1 MSKIIYNGEL
11 LGSTIAGD
19 ISIEPIDGISS
30 TNVQDTIIEVD
41 SKIVQ
46 TNNNLNTHTRNST
59 IHITENERTKW
70 DGVDSINTKLGT
82 TDISN
87 IGSTITGAISSLAT
101 TTNLNLLMSSCSP
114 QAKCFHLLLSSAL
127 EPTSSSQDAFHSC

>member
-1 MSKIIYNGEL
+1 MGKIIYNGKL
-11 LGSTIAGD
+11 LSSTIAED

-101 TTNLNLLMSSCSP
+101 TIGVGN
-114 QAKCFHLLLSSAL
+114 
-127 EPTSSSQDAFHSC
+127 SSSGNSLKEDIANLSNKSYS